1 MAAVWTDYVLPGAE
15 HSLRRL
21 NPYNHFEK
29 FMQNHTDVTRAAAH
43 VRQALSQP
51 HPAETGIVLGTG
63 LGDWAEN
70 LPEIQSFD
78 YADIPGFPCSTVQS
92 HAGKL
97 TAATVGGKPVWI
109 QRGRFHLYEGREPHE
124 VCMGVRTM
132 AELGVKRVVITNAAG
147 ALNPQ
152 FDAGG
157 LMAITDHINFTGR
170 SPLAGP
176 NVDQWGD
183 RFPDMSRAYDA
194 QLRDLA
200 LDTAR
205 ELGIRLERGIYIG
218 VTGPNLETPAETR
231 AFRILGADAVGMST
245 VLETIAARHMG
256 LDVLGISCLTNKNL
270 PDCMAETSL
279 EEVIATANAAAGKL
293 ARLLDG
299 LLGAL

>member
-1 MAAVWTDYVLPGAE
+1 
-15 HSLRRL
+15 
-21 NPYNHFEK
+21 
-29 FMQNHTDVTRAAAH
+29 
-43 VRQALSQP
+43 
-51 HPAETGIVLGTG
+51 
-63 LGDWAEN
+63 
-70 LPEIQSFD
+70 
-78 YADIPGFPCSTVQS
+78 
-92 HAGKL
+92 
-97 TAATVGGKPVWI
+97 
-109 QRGRFHLYEGREPHE
+109 
-124 VCMGVRTM
+124 
-132 AELGVKRVVITNAAG
+132 VVITNAAG

-176 NVDQWGD
+176 NVDEWGD

-194 QLRDLA
+194 GLRDLT

-299 LLGAL
+299 LLGTL